1 MARFCWHAE
10 IYARRCLCH
19 GCRCSSSSLPAT
31 ATAPYTAPTATHCLP
46 HISINPSKIPNS
58 FGTFAFNRLSAGS
71 DTRQNSKLCPV
82 ADCPFP
88 CSPLPLSSLSLPFS
102 VCLLYLALI
111 FMIAHPSV
119 RVESSVL
126 LSIRI
131 RIGIFIALILLPVL
145 FALSLSHFLPLS
157 LSTTPS
163 LSLSQCVLRVVFYL
177 AWRIKIHKTHFHAQ
191 QLPNAERNLYLNA
204 HTHAHSHTT
213 NTPSRQLK
221 FFPFHFPISLV
232 SPSLSLSFS
241 LALLFSFIERICYS
255 LLLYFYAN
263 VRVYCVLLSLC
274 VCVCVCLCVVYVLIV
289 LLNTA
294 Q

>member
-1 MARFCWHAE
+1 MSSCRF
-10 IYARRCLCH
+10 
-19 GCRCSSSSLPAT
+19 
-31 ATAPYTAPTATHCLP
+31 
-46 HISINPSKIPNS
+46 
-58 FGTFAFNRLSAGS
+58 
-71 DTRQNSKLCPV
+71 
-82 ADCPFP
+82 PFP
-88 CSPLPLSSLSLPFS
+88 CSPLPLSSLSLPSS

-145 FALSLSHFLPLS
+145 FALSLPHFLPLS

-163 LSLSQCVLRVVFYL
+163 LYQCVLRVVFYL

-232 SPSLSLSFS
+232 SPSLSFS

-274 VCVCVCLCVVYVLIV
+274 VRVCVCLCVVYVLIV

>member
-19 GCRCSSSSLPAT
+19 GCRRSSSSLP

-82 ADCPFP
+82 AGSRFP
-88 CSPLPLSSLSLPFS
+88 LSPLPLSSLSLPFS

-145 FALSLSHFLPLS
+145 FALSLSHLLPLS
-157 LSTTPS
+157 LSPP
-163 LSLSQCVLRVVFYL
+163 
-177 AWRIKIHKTHFHAQ
+177 
-191 QLPNAERNLYLNA
+191 LP
-204 HTHAHSHTT
+204 
-213 NTPSRQLK
+213 P
-221 FFPFHFPISLV
+221 
-232 SPSLSLSFS
+232 SPSLSAFFV
-241 LALLFSFIERICYS
+241 LFFI
-255 LLLYFYAN
+255 
-263 VRVYCVLLSLC
+263 
-274 VCVCVCLCVVYVLIV
+274 
-289 LLNTA
+289 
-294 Q
+294 

>member
-31 ATAPYTAPTATHCLP
+31 ATAPFTAPTATHCLP

-58 FGTFAFNRLSAGS
+58 FETFAFNRLSAGS

-82 ADCPFP
+82 AGSPFP
-88 CSPLPLSSLSLPFS
+88 CSSPTIPWLSHS

-119 RVESSVL
+119 QVESSVL

-145 FALSLSHFLPLS
+145 FALSHSHFLPLS
-157 LSTTPS
+157 LHHFLPLP
-163 LSLSQCVLRVVFYL
+163 LSVRSACCFLFSV
-177 AWRIKIHKTHFHAQ
+177 AHK
-191 QLPNAERNLYLNA
+191 
-204 HTHAHSHTT
+204 
-213 NTPSRQLK
+213 NTQN
-221 FFPFHFPISLV
+221 
-232 SPSLSLSFS
+232 SFS
-241 LALLFSFIERICYS
+241 CSAAAKRRAKS
-255 LLLYFYAN
+255 LP
-263 VRVYCVLLSLC
+263 
-274 VCVCVCLCVVYVLIV
+274 
-289 LLNTA
+289 
-294 Q
+294 